1 MNTRYAATQILL
13 EVIQRGQSLTNALEG
28 SAQALS
34 PEPIKDKAFIQALC
48 YGVLRHY
55 FELEA
60 LLACLLNKPFR
71 DKELEI
77 HILALVGLFQLKYMR
92 VKEHAAVAETVA
104 AAKRYPWAKAVL
116 NAIFRRYLREQSTLD
131 HDARIDTQNHPS
143 WLLKKIQEDWPAE
156 AEQII
161 AHNNQA
167 PPMVLRVNTKA
178 CSRNDYLNLL
188 AQAGI
193 EAQATAEVD
202 TGIELKQACPIE
214 KLPQFSD
221 GLVSVQDAAA
231 QLATELLDLRPG
243 QRVLDLC
250 AAPGGKTCAILE
262 REQSLQY
269 LLAVDTDANRLQRL
283 TENLQRLHLDAAI
296 IVGDAADPSSWWD
309 GQAFERILL
318 DAPCSATGVIRR
330 HPDIK
335 LLRRAEDIDA
345 LVKLQQQIL
354 TQAWSLLAPE
364 GILLYA
370 TCSILK
376 QENEQQ
382 IEQFLSQHRDAE
394 ALPIQATW
402 GLERLQGRQ
411 ILTGMHAMDGFYYA
425 RLRKTG

>member
-13 EVIQRGQSLTNALEG
+13 DVIQKGQSLTNALEG
-28 SAQALS
+28 SAQTLS

-131 HDARIDTQNHPS
+131 HDARIDIQNHPG
-143 WLLKKIQEDWPAE
+143 WLLKKIQEDWPAQ

-214 KLPQFSD
+214 KLPQFSA

-231 QLATELLDLRPG
+231 QLAAELLDLRPG

-262 REQSLQY
+262 RDQSLQY
-269 LLAVDTDANRLQRL
+269 LLAVDSDANRLQRL
-283 TENLQRLHLDAAI
+283 TENLQRLNLDAAI
-296 IVGDAADPSSWWD
+296 IVGDAANPSSWWD

-354 TQAWSLLAPE
+354 TQAWSLLAPQ

-394 ALPIQATW
+394 ALPIQAIW